1 MSDKVL
7 RDVLEEGDVMYMD
20 EIRLKY
26 LYVSSKKKIGMHKY
40 YLSRDEM
47 WK

>member
-7 RDVLEEGDVMYMD
+7 RDVLEKGDVIYMN
-20 EIRLKY
+20 EMRLRF

-40 YLSRDEM
+40 YLSRDDI